1 MGVQS
6 HDDSRVIMG
15 SGQVRQ
21 QLMAPAAAL
30 SELGPA
36 AGGGGERWTQQLI
49 KHALTFLLFPGMLQ
63 PFCLFSPL
71 YHASRLKNI
80 YKIMLISYK
89 IN

>member
-15 SGQVRQ
+15 SGQVRR

-36 AGGGGERWTQQLI
+36 GGGGERWTQQLI
-49 KHALTFLLFPGMLQ
+49 KHVLTFLLFPGNLFVCSV
-63 PFCLFSPL
+63 PFTTHST
-71 YHASRLKNI
+71 KQK
-80 YKIMLISYK
+80 YKMVLTTK
-89 IN
+89 